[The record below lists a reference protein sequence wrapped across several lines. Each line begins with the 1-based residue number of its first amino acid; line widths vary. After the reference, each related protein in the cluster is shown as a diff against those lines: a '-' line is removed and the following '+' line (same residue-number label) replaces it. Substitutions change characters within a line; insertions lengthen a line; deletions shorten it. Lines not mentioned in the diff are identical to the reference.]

1 MKCILKSFAWNI
13 GFSVSPYSYT
23 KFKFTYVDAL
33 CAYKFRIVLPSWF
46 IENLSL
52 SNAFCHNACT
62 L

>member
-1 MKCILKSFAWNI
+1 MLKSFACNI
-13 GFSVSPYSYT
+13 DISVSPYSYT
-23 KFKFTYVDAL
+23 NFKFTYVDAP

-46 IENLSL
+46 IEYLSL